1 VPLKIKIYAWFLRR
15 GVILTKDNLGK
26 RNWIGSLKCVFCHHN
41 ETIKHLFFQCNF
53 AHSIWSVN
61 QMASNLYP
69 PSSVV
74 NMFDNWLR
82 GIHNKFRILIL
93 VGALALIWSL
103 WLCRNDLVFN
113 GKTSSPLQVI
123 YWCTFLLR
131 LWLPLQRMD
140 RAIPQVLGALS
151 ENLNR
156 GPFDL
161 YICTLL
167 ISKYVNTLS

>member
-53 AHSIWSVN
+53 AHSIWPVN

-103 WLCRNDLVFN
+103 WLRRNDLVFN

-123 YWCTFLLR
+123 YRCTSLLH
-131 LWLPLQRMD
+131 LWLSL
-140 RAIPQVLGALS
+140 
-151 ENLNR
+151 
-156 GPFDL
+156 
-161 YICTLL
+161 
-167 ISKYVNTLS
+167 